1 MKAKIILDSISPDGI
16 RLTTFE
22 LKLHRFELASFNT
35 HRALSRNSSSNRAI
49 PNSKVLKE
57 ILYDLAWPVFWGKN
71 KAGMQANEEL
81 TGIKLA
87 LVKGIWKIASIIAV
101 GLSYTLSKLGLHKQ
115 LCNRLIEPF
124 SWTRTIVTATEFDN
138 FFTLRCDKDAQPE
151 IKMLA
156 ELMREEYNKSTP
168 ILLDYNEWHLP
179 YITSEEKET
188 LSLEECQKISVA
200 RCARVSYLNHD
211 GKQTSKEKDFELYNR
226 LVGGKIKHS
235 SPCEHQAKPV
245 RGWTSEKGVTH
256 LTKDQDNWFG
266 NTNRQIWSGNF
277 RGWIQYRQLI

>member
-1 MKAKIILDSISPDGI
+1 MIEAKIILDSISPDGI

-22 LKLHRFELASFNT
+22 LKFHRFELASLNT
-35 HRALSRNSSSNRAI
+35 HRIMSKNSSSNRAI

-81 TGIKLA
+81 TGIKLV
-87 LVKGIWKIASIIAV
+87 LVKGIWKVASIIAV

-124 SWTRTIVTATEFDN
+124 AWTRTILTATELDN
-138 FFTLRCDKDAQPE
+138 FFTLRCHKAAQYE

-156 ELMREEYNKSTP
+156 ELMRDEYNRSIPTR
-168 ILLDYNEWHLP
+168 LDYNEWHLP
-179 YITSEEKET
+179 YMTSKEKET

-211 GKQTSKEKDFELYNR
+211 GKQTSKEKDFELYDR
-226 LVGGKIKHS
+226 LVGSNPRHY
-235 SPCEHQAKPV
+235 SPLEHQATPM
-245 RGWTSEKGVTH
+245 KG
-256 LTKDQDNWFG
+256 KKFFK
-266 NTNRQIWSGNF
+266 NF
-277 RGWIQYRQLI
+277 RGWKSYRAFDEENLRN